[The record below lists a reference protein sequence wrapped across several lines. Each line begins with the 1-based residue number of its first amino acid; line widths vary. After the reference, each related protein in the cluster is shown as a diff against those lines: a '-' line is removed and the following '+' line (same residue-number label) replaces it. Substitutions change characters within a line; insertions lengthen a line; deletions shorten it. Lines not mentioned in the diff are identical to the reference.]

1 MRHVRQR
8 PLYME
13 QKEFTN
19 YIIPKIIDRFP
30 QFENLC
36 TIKPNDIIDIDYKS
50 PRGKLTFWLTTQ
62 DKEITVGFTGDTECD
77 WHTHMSLFG
86 ANTPD
91 EELDE
96 AVQLIDSILNG
107 KEKIIYSTVLG
118 YFITDDIDGVDKYK
132 QENEIIKTFYWSD
145 L

>member
-1 MRHVRQR
+1 MN
-8 PLYME
+8 

-30 QFENLC
+30 QFKDLC

-50 PRGKLTFWLTTQ
+50 NQGKLTFWLTTQ
-62 DKEITVGFTGDTECD
+62 DKEVTLGFTGDTDCD

-91 EELDE
+91 EELEVVVDFIDK
-96 AVQLIDSILNG
+96 VINDKKLIVHSSIQ
-107 KEKIIYSTVLG
+107 G
-118 YFITDDIDGVDKYK
+118 YYPTDDTIDEITKE
-132 QENEIIKTFYWSD
+132 QEQGETLEVFKWSD